1 MYNTSGFVLA
11 TWLIHFSESYFYSST
26 LPRFLHCLK
35 NQLSGFSFSSRC
47 RLYFSGR
54 HKSTTA
60 DIIQLLH
67 SHCCSENEWPFQCEF
82 AAYFSEMKVGSN
94 ALNENGRPFI
104 NRIELLSGAPH
115 FHLLFSINVFFLS
128 ACFLPPLLKLCLFEV
143 LISLTAA
150 IS

>member
-1 MYNTSGFVLA
+1 MNDCLVRLNQCTLGFVLA
-11 TWLIHFSESYFYSST
+11 TWLIHFSESYFHSST

-115 FHLLFSINVFFLS
+115 FHLLLAYTFAFYLHVFFHHCWNF
-128 ACFLPPLLKLCLFEV
+128 ACLKF
-143 LISLTAA
+143 
-150 IS
+150 